1 MLMKILEDFMKKI
14 ILMMLCI
21 PLIFSM
27 GCRKQDPITTTAPG
41 ATEPTGELVVDEAY
55 LARIGSAYLESLFN
69 GEYEKAYTVYQHDE
83 TMTKAVNPVSY
94 KAFFDDMYSK
104 NGAFK
109 KFVGAES
116 RFQGDYGF
124 YTTGVVLESTSMN
137 ANVVF
142 DKKGLIAG
150 FNFTPFT
157 FDDESDSE
165 KPTGLVEIDVEFGLK
180 DWPLR
185 GKITV
190 PSNDGENPLPGKHPV
205 LILVHGSGPNDMNET
220 VGMNQPFKDIAYYLA
235 ERGISVLRYDK
246 RTFTYGTQMAGLKE
260 LTVYE
265 ETIDDAVEA
274 VDFVS
279 TQDYIDTDRIFV
291 LGHSLGGYL
300 IPRIAEL
307 TPEASGYIIAA
318 GIFSSLGEIIP
329 HQLEYLAM
337 IDGEISEEEQA
348 YIDNMKIQAEKSL
361 NPDSIGDDEV
371 VMGAYKAYWEDL
383 ASYDP
388 AEMARQIEKPVYVF
402 QGDRD
407 YQVPVSEFY
416 IIYEAVKD
424 KDNYNLQ
431 TWSGLNHLLMYGE
444 GTPSPEEYFV
454 KSEVYPPLLDYIINF
469 ILQNQILYR

>member
-1 MLMKILEDFMKKI
+1 MKRI
-14 ILMMLCI
+14 ILLTICAS
-21 PLIFSM
+21 LIFSTA
-27 GCRKQDPITTTAPG
+27 CRSNDPVTPTTSSG
-41 ATEPTGELVVDEAY
+41 ETEPTEDLVVDEAY
-55 LARIGSAYLESLFN
+55 LARIGSAYLESLFS
-69 GEYEKAYTVYQHDE
+69 GEYEKAYTVYVHDE
-83 TMTKAVNPVSY
+83 TMTKAINPDSY

-109 KFVGAES
+109 KFVGADT

-124 YTTGVVLESTSMN
+124 YTTGVVLEKTSMN

-157 FDDESDSE
+157 FDDEADSE
-165 KPTGLVEIDVEFGLK
+165 KPTGLVELDVEFGLE

-190 PSNDGENPLPGKHPV
+190 PSTDGLNPLPGKHPV
-205 LILVHGSGPNDMNET
+205 LVLVHGSGPNDMNET

-246 RTFTYGTQMAGLKE
+246 RTFTYGTQMAMLKD

-274 VDFVS
+274 VKYVS
-279 TQDYIDTDRIFV
+279 NLDYVDTDRIFV

-300 IPRIAEL
+300 IPRIADL

-318 GIFSSLGEIIP
+318 GIFSGLGKIIP
-329 HQLEYLAM
+329 HQVEYLAM
-337 IDGEISEEEQA
+337 IDGEISDEEQT
-348 YIDNMKIQAEKSL
+348 YIDDMTLQAEKSL
-361 NPDSIGDDEV
+361 NPDTIGDNEA
-371 VMGAYKAYWEDL
+371 VMGAFKAYWVDL
-383 ASYDP
+383 ANYD
-388 AEMARQIEKPVYVF
+388 AASMARQIEKPVYVF

-407 YQVPVSEFY
+407 YQVPLNEFE
-416 IIYEAVKD
+416 IINEAVKD
-424 KDNYNLQ
+424 MDNYTLQ
-431 TWSGLNHLLMYGE
+431 IWSGMNHLMMYGE

-454 KSEVYPPLLDYIINF
+454 KSEVYPPLLDYIIDF
-469 ILQNQILYR
+469 IR